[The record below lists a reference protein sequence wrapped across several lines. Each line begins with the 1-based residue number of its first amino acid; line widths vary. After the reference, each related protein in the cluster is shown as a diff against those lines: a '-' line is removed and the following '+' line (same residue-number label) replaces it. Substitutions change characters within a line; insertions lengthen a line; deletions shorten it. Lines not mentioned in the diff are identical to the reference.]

1 MVSWDPVQICHLGE
15 LDEQTQ
21 QESERNECLLR
32 VYSALSH
39 VFLRIL
45 QLKYCFS
52 HLYMGIRGSQRLI
65 HLPNT
70 TDLVIDGLRMWKQA
84 YLLPKLMVFLLNL
97 AGKVAVRIVHSFC

>member
-1 MVSWDPVQICHLGE
+1 
-15 LDEQTQ
+15 
-21 QESERNECLLR
+21 
-32 VYSALSH
+32 
-39 VFLRIL
+39 
-45 QLKYCFS
+45 
-52 HLYMGIRGSQRLI
+52 MGIRGSQRLI